1 MVVTATVAAVGLAF
15 FTYGFPVIG
24 SCLEIGLPQ
33 ILVVL
38 MFALVNLAFYFLLI
52 ISEDLEVDYITVNLV
67 MSDN

>member
-38 MFALVNLAFYFLLI
+38 IFSLVNLAVYFLLR
-52 ISEDLEVDYITVNLV
+52 ISEEPEVNCITANSVI
-67 MSDN
+67 SDN